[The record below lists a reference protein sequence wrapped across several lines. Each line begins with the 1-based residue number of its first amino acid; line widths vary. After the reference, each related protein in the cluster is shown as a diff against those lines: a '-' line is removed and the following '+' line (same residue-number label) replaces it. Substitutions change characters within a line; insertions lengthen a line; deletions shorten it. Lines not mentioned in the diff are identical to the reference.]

1 MTPVLYAAAIILPI
15 TAVAVAASEDSRS
28 RYTLAWVLIALAP
41 GCLGVLGGEVV
52 R

>member
-1 MTPVLYAAAIILPI
+1 MTPVLYAAIPILIAAAI
-15 TAVAVAASEDSRS
+15 ASAASEDSRS
-28 RYTLAWVLIALAP
+28 RYTLAWALIAAAM